1 MCALCSGYFTVDPM
15 SLLLIPFT
23 TVQRFVCLD
32 FACSFSVLPFSTCS
46 LHFGRRQFDSVH
58 WRLTAWNLPQLI
70 RFSVNLFLFFVWQF
84 PCILCWQFK
93 PVVSLNFRLINTSHS
108 ATHESWLDHYR
119 MWLPYC
125 RIRPLGYFG
134 LRLSY
139 ESRRRSVSACHSV
152 NTYFSTCKPCI
163 VVWGFWHACMEEL
176 SQILNLNFAQ
186 LSIGAATFPGSL
198 IWCMF
203 SIRVCLCILFTILC
217 IPEWGSRFAVP

>member
-1 MCALCSGYFTVDPM
+1 
-15 SLLLIPFT
+15 
-23 TVQRFVCLD
+23 
-32 FACSFSVLPFSTCS
+32 
-46 LHFGRRQFDSVH
+46 
-58 WRLTAWNLPQLI
+58 
-70 RFSVNLFLFFVWQF
+70 
-84 PCILCWQFK
+84 
-93 PVVSLNFRLINTSHS
+93 
-108 ATHESWLDHYR
+108 

-139 ESRRRSVSACHSV
+139 ESRRRDIFACHSV
-152 NTYFSTCKPCI
+152 NTYFSTCKPYI

-203 SIRVCLCILFTILC
+203 SIRVCLCISFYNFVHTRMGLKIWCSLGNVVWSTTHQSYRESLQRKTEEKEPVHFHWFFYDIVTAC
-217 IPEWGSRFAVP
+217 NFSSDGYVYSHWECAEVSAVY